1 MATKTDYSIYEV
13 QNSPFVIGIRVI
25 MVLLGLSALI
35 YSNVQSI
42 INGAPLIGADK
53 YFTDQSNAFVV
64 AWVLLALFWR
74 NQPEKLQKIC
84 GKLRGAVTLYI
95 TITFLVYG
103 IILAPMSAAPTGLD
117 AVANLIVHY
126 INPVLF
132 IADFFYT
139 ERKNYD
145 WSSIGSWMIYPHLYL
160 AFSFIF
166 GTITH
171 GDYIYFFLN
180 YPNLGFA
187 GYLKWYL
194 ILIALFLIISV
205 IYISY
210 NKYVKDKLFTTS

>member
-1 MATKTDYSIYEV
+1 MSSQTDYSIYDV
-13 QNSPFVIGIRVI
+13 QNSSFVISIRVI
-25 MVLLGLSALI
+25 MVLLGLSALV

-42 INGAPLIGADK
+42 ISGTPLIGADK

-74 NQPEKLQKIC
+74 NQPENLQKIC
-84 GKLRGAVTLYI
+84 GRLRGAVTLYI

-103 IILAPMSAAPTGLD
+103 IVLAPMSHPTGFD
-117 AVANLIVHY
+117 VYINLIVHY

-132 IADFFYT
+132 IADFLYT

-145 WSSIGSWMIYPHLYL
+145 WNSIVPWLIYPHLYL
-160 AFSFIF
+160 AFSFVY

-180 YPNLGFA
+180 YPDLGFF

-194 ILIALFLIISV
+194 ILISLFLIISV

-210 NKYVKDKLFTTS
+210 NKYMKDKLFVPS